1 MWLLTFAQTAVSG
14 LLLGGIYALIGI
26 GMTLIFGVMRI
37 INLAHGELMMVAMYI
52 TFWCFTL
59 FGMDPYVSLLI
70 SMPLLFLLGMFL
82 QKYLINPVLK
92 VDSILPEN
100 QVLLTVG
107 IGIVLTNLA
116 LILFSANYRSV
127 PVSYATSTFFIKGV
141 SFNIPLVIAFLV
153 AAGITVALYLFLMRT
168 DLGRAIRATAQ
179 NREAA
184 LLMGINVEK
193 IMVITFGLGSALVG
207 CAGTLLIPLYYL
219 FPSLGGPFTL
229 KAFIITVLGG
239 MGNILGAICGGLLL
253 GVAESLGAVYLAMDW
268 KDAVGF
274 LIFVLVLIFMPSGIL
289 GKAKM

>member
-1 MWLLTFAQTAVSG
+1 MWLLTLTQTLVSG

-59 FGMDPYVSLLI
+59 LGIDPYISLLI
-70 SMPLLFLLGMFL
+70 SMPLLFLLGMFF
-82 QKYLINPVLK
+82 QKFLINPVIK
-92 VDSILPEN
+92 ADAILPEN

-107 IGIVLTNLA
+107 LGIVLTNLC
-116 LILFSANYRSV
+116 LLLFSANYRSV
-127 PVSYATSTFFIKGV
+127 PVKYATSTFFVKGV
-141 SFNIPLVIAFLV
+141 SFNIPLVIAFAV
-153 AAGITVALYLFLMRT
+153 ATGITVGLYLFLMRT
-168 DLGRAIRATAQ
+168 DLGRSIRATSQ

-219 FPSLGGPFTL
+219 FPALGGPFTL

-239 MGNILGAICGGLLL
+239 MGNILGAIFGGLIL
-253 GVAESLGAVYLAMDW
+253 GAAESLGAVYLAMDW

-274 LIFVLVLIFMPSGIL
+274 LIFVLVLIFMPAGIL
-289 GKAKM
+289 GKAKT